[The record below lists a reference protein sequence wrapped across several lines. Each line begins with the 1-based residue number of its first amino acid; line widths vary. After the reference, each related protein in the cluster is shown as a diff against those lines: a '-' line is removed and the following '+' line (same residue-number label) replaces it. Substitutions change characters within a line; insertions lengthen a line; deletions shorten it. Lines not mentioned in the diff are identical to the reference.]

1 MQAERWRPT
10 GGRHAARRER
20 PRGTGDDADRVA
32 GNAGDTGRTAGETG
46 RDAGDTARTVR
57 WLRHPGTVDRV
68 AAVMYESRTGRRWLS
83 AAEVDRVG
91 YLANARAVLEYLA
104 AEVPV

>member
-1 MQAERWRPT
+1 M
-10 GGRHAARRER
+10 GN
-20 PRGTGDDADRVA
+20 ADRVA
-32 GNAGDTGRTAGETG
+32 GNADRIAGNADRVVGDIG
-46 RDAGDTARTVR
+46 RTVR

-91 YLANARAVLEYLA
+91 YLANARAVLDFLA
-104 AEVPV
+104 AEHPS